1 MQVKR
6 VFVVV
11 LDSFGIG
18 GARDAAAYGDAG
30 SDTLAACARVGV
42 ELPNLIR
49 LGLGNI
55 DGVTC
60 LPRQEQPDGAYG
72 RMREA
77 SRGKDTTIG
86 HWELAGHISP
96 RPLPTYPNGFPQEL
110 LDRLS
115 AETGRGILCNR
126 PYSGTDVIRD
136 YGEEHRKTGA
146 LIVYTSADSVM
157 QIAAHEETVPLEE
170 LYRICQIARRIMTGE
185 HAVGR
190 IIARPFVGDSVHGFT
205 RTANRHDFSLE
216 PPADTMLD
224 QIKAAGRE
232 VIAVGK
238 IADIFAG
245 RGMTETIRTRGNTD
259 GLEKTLQLLERPFTG
274 LCFVNLVDFD
284 MLYGHRNN
292 PTGYAAALEEVDRW
306 LPQAI
311 GRLGKEDLLL
321 LTADHGCD
329 PSTPST
335 DHSREDVP
343 LLACGAVTPQNL
355 GTRDTFADLAATV
368 LEALGI
374 DGATDGSSFW
384 AELEGGE
391 ERADG

>member
-1 MQVKR
+1 
-6 VFVVV
+6 
-11 LDSFGIG
+11 
-18 GARDAAAYGDAG
+18 
-30 SDTLAACARVGV
+30 
-42 ELPNLIR
+42 
-49 LGLGNI
+49 
-55 DGVTC
+55 
-60 LPRQEQPDGAYG
+60 
-72 RMREA
+72 
-77 SRGKDTTIG
+77 
-86 HWELAGHISP
+86 
-96 RPLPTYPNGFPQEL
+96 
-110 LDRLS
+110 
-115 AETGRGILCNR
+115 
-126 PYSGTDVIRD
+126 
-136 YGEEHRKTGA
+136 
-146 LIVYTSADSVM
+146 
-157 QIAAHEETVPLEE
+157 
-170 LYRICQIARRIMTGE
+170 
-185 HAVGR
+185 
-190 IIARPFVGDSVHGFT
+190 
-205 RTANRHDFSLE
+205 
-216 PPADTMLD
+216 
-224 QIKAAGRE
+224 
-232 VIAVGK
+232 
-238 IADIFAG
+238 
-245 RGMTETIRTRGNTD
+245 MTETIRTRGNTD